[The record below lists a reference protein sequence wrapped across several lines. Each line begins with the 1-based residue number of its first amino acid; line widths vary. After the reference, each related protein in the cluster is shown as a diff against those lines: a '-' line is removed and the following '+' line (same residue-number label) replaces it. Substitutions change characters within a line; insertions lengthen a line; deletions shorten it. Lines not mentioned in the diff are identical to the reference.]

1 MNYEQLIK
9 ELRTLCEDNIV
20 WHPGKTTVTV
30 LVDGEYVPITG
41 IRVQD
46 GDDVLDDGHL
56 YLVALQ
62 ANPLGG

>member
-1 MNYEQLIK
+1 MNYEQLLE
-9 ELRTLCEDNIV
+9 ELITLCDDPVGIAP
-20 WHPGKTTVTV
+20 WSTVTV

-46 GDDVLDDGHL
+46 RDDVLDDGHP

>member
-1 MNYEQLIK
+1 MTYEQLIK
-9 ELRTLCEDNIV
+9 ELRGLLRNQL
-20 WHPGKTTVTV
+20 HTVTV

-41 IRVQD
+41 LRVQV
-46 GDDVLDDGHL
+46 GDDVLDDGHP